1 MDISSPK
8 RILNQ
13 PAYLLGDKVG
23 GMDFRVLGP
32 FEVRD
37 GEVAVGLGGPRQRAV
52 LARLA
57 INPGAVVSTDTLIDD
72 LYQGTPPA
80 TALASL
86 HVYVSNLRRAIE
98 PARAPRTP
106 PRLLVARRPGYL
118 LDTADVDALR
128 FATLVADAEHRP
140 SEQALARLDEAL
152 ELWRGTPYNEFAGEL
167 WAVTEVNRL
176 CELRLVAIERR
187 AEAQLDL
194 GRPQAVIHDLEAE
207 TGRQPLR
214 ERLWWLL
221 ALALYR
227 SGRQADALAT
237 LRRARRLIVDHLGL
251 DPGHE
256 LQILEDDI
264 LKHAEAITFS
274 PKRATLTP
282 AGPSAV
288 LTGAPSPS
296 PGLGRDQQLAEMETL
311 LHRGDVS
318 TVAVSGETGIGKTW
332 LLEAF
337 GGRSSQLGHLALWGG
352 CQEIEGAPPLWPW
365 IQVLRSLAQ
374 IHPPLDRQALTGL
387 LDDEVPTGSA
397 VGAKMQRHRAI
408 ADWLVGIAR
417 IQPLV
422 IIFDDLH
429 WADLATLE
437 LLGDVTALIK
447 DSRGYVPLT
456 LVMAFRD
463 SGDLSAIEYVLG
475 RLARYDLLR
484 LRLPGLDAGAV
495 QAIAATMGT
504 QIDEQTAHRVTL
516 RTGGNPFF
524 VRETLRML
532 ANGHPLD
539 TLPDAVAS
547 LVHQRLTAAGPEVGD
562 VLKVA
567 ALIGREFDPD
577 VVAQVCQAGA
587 YDLLDQAV
595 KARLIVSTA
604 NRMAFTHDLVREA
617 LIQEIPPLRKATIH
631 REVMNALAT
640 RPAVDVAV
648 IAHHAIEAGPTA
660 YAEAAHWARAMA
672 EQATL
677 RLAYEEAATW
687 WSHAV
692 NVHGASAGD
701 PADHVE
707 LLLRQAKALLEA
719 GDALGARNVRAQA
732 IRVADRAGDRGGPL
746 LIARALTAL
755 DAPSIWNLRNPYGEV
770 ELQLVHRF
778 ELALRSL
785 PEDDSPE
792 RARLLAGLAQELHDG
807 SGDPRSGLYSMEAV
821 EMARR
826 LDDPQLL
833 MRILNARYLSLPSS
847 IYTQQSMEIAEEIGE
862 LARRTQTPEFEL
874 LSEMMRSYRRL
885 ELFDLTGANEAAA
898 RCEGILN
905 RMPLPWPR
913 FQHTLWRAGLLA
925 ISGRFDDAESMYA
938 DAERQAERIG
948 MWYASSIVTVGRV
961 LLHYQRGTIAD
972 AGPLIDAIA
981 GVHPSMDQLLQVLM
995 SCAQGRL
1002 EEARNLAAEGWLPP
1016 PLDWSWLT
1024 VTCLQGAA
1032 QAAVGDIDACA
1043 ATYSLLAPY
1052 SGRISVGAAIAFLGP
1067 VDWFLA
1073 LVASTVG
1080 DQKAETRHLF
1090 KLARL
1095 AGQAGLGMWRNRVMA
1110 VAGLKM
1116 SPLRWDAAVAKAG

>member
-1 MDISSPK
+1 
-8 RILNQ
+8 
-13 PAYLLGDKVG
+13 
-23 GMDFRVLGP
+23 MDFRVLGP

-37 GEVAVGLGGPRQRAV
+37 GEATVGLGGPRQRAV
-52 LARLA
+52 LARLV
-57 INPGAVVSTDTLIDD
+57 ITPGAVVSTDTLIDD
-72 LYQGTPPA
+72 LYKGTPPA

-118 LDTADVDALR
+118 LDTIDVDALR

-140 SEQALARLDEAL
+140 AEQALARLDAAL
-152 ELWRGTPYNEFAGEL
+152 ELWRGTPYSEFAEEL
-167 WAVTEVNRL
+167 WTVTEVNRL

-187 AEAQLDL
+187 AESQLDL

-207 TGRQPLR
+207 TSKQPLR

-237 LRRARRLIVDHLGL
+237 LRRARGLIVDHLGL

-256 LQILEDDI
+256 LQTLEDDI
-264 LKHAEAITFS
+264 LRHAESITFS
-274 PKRATLTP
+274 PKRATLTSGSPP
-282 AGPSAV
+282 AALTDTTSA
-288 LTGAPSPS
+288 PPR
-296 PGLGRDQQLAEMETL
+296 LGRDQQLADMELL
-311 LHRGDVS
+311 LHRGDMS
-318 TVAVSGETGIGKTW
+318 TIAVSGETGIGKTW

-337 GGRSSQLGHLALWGG
+337 RERSTEFGHLALWGG
-352 CQEIEGAPPLWPW
+352 CQEIEGALPLWPW
-365 IQVLRSLAQ
+365 IQVLRSLSR
-374 IHPPLDRQALTGL
+374 IHPPMDRQALTGL

-408 ADWLVGIAR
+408 ADWLVATAR
-417 IQPLV
+417 VQPLV

-437 LLGDVTALIK
+437 LLGDVTALINE
-447 DSRGYVPLT
+447 SRGCVPLT
-456 LVMAFRD
+456 LVIAFRD
-463 SGDLSAIEYVLG
+463 SGDLSAIECVLG

-484 LRLPGLDAGAV
+484 LRLPGLNACAV
-495 QAIAATMGT
+495 QGIAAAMGT
-504 QIDEQTAHRVTL
+504 EIDDQTAYRLTQ

-532 ANGHPLD
+532 AHGHPLE

-547 LVHQRLTAAGPEVGD
+547 LVNQRLRAAGPEVGD
-562 VLKVA
+562 VLKVS

-577 VVAQVCQAGA
+577 VVAQVCQAGT

-595 KARLIVSTA
+595 KAGLIVSTA

-617 LIQEIPPLRKATIH
+617 LIMEIPPLRKATIH

-660 YAEAAHWARAMA
+660 YKEAAHWARAMA
-672 EQATL
+672 EEATL

-707 LLLRQAKALLEA
+707 LLLRQAKALLDA

-755 DAPSIWNLRNPYGEV
+755 DAPSIWNLRDPYQEV

-778 ELALRSL
+778 ELALRTL
-785 PEDDSPE
+785 PENDSPE
-792 RARLLAGLAQELHDG
+792 RARLLAGLAQELYDG
-807 SGDPRSGLYSMEAV
+807 TDDPRCGLYSMEAV

-847 IYTQQSMEIAEEIGE
+847 IYTEQSMDIAEEIGE

-874 LSEMMRSYRRL
+874 LSEMMLTYRRL
-885 ELFDLTGANEAAA
+885 ELFDLPGADAAAA
-898 RCEGILN
+898 RCDGILN

-925 ISGRFDDAESMYA
+925 ISGRFDDAETTYA
-938 DAERQAERIG
+938 DAERQAEHIG
-948 MWYASSIVTVGRV
+948 MWYAGSIVTVGRI

-981 GVHPSMDQLLQVLM
+981 GVQPSMDQLLQVLM
-995 SCAQGRL
+995 LCAQGRP
-1002 EEARNLAAEGWLPP
+1002 EEARKLAGDGWQPP

-1032 QAAVGDIDACA
+1032 QAAVGDIEACG

-1052 SGRISVGAAIAFLGP
+1052 SGRISVGASIAMLGP

-1073 LVASTVG
+1073 LLASTVG
-1080 DQKAETRHLF
+1080 DRAVEARHLL

-1095 AGQAGLGMWRNRVMA
+1095 AGRAGPGIWRDRAMA
-1110 VAGLKM
+1110 VSGRKM
-1116 SPLRWDAAVAKAG
+1116 SPVLWDANVARAD